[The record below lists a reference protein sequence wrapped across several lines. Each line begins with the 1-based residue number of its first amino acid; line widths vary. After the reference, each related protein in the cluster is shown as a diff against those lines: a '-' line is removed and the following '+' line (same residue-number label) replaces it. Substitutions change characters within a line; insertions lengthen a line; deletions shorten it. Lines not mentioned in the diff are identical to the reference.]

1 MQLFSRT
8 LAYLSIFIIY
18 IVFMKFY
25 APLGIS
31 WLDWHAQRIFNATE
45 FLKINGYFTSYGFT
59 IWDACS
65 NCSLEYINWKN
76 NIYLS
81 LYGISLLP
89 YILLNHFGG
98 IEMLYFA
105 GPIIDKIAIFSCGIL
120 ISELFIRSIKIHT
133 HLPLIIIGSVCFTF
147 FIISPWT
154 YKMLI
159 APWFEVYFLMF
170 FLLGM
175 LFFQYAKNALG
186 LASFFVASIFHA
198 QWAIAITVFYILVA
212 ISAKILGKK
221 NNSIKYFPFL
231 TNESKQ
237 IFKTLLVLLI
247 PVLAFISI
255 RIFADRFLEGG
266 LGSSILFRIGIS
278 GDDIHNGGL
287 LGAIQFLGGNR
298 ITQCIQS
305 PLTNIIS
312 NDLTIKIALF
322 NCTLSILG
330 MIIISLISIVGAY
343 FFIKSSTNAKKIFI
357 PLIFS
362 LIFFITVFQ
371 QSLSVHLM
379 GYSFIF
385 SSIFA
390 LGLSH
395 LLITANNRFNSQ
407 VLGLVFSFPLI
418 FGILILSI
426 RVNFLTGLNG

>member
-1 MQLFSRT
+1 MQLFSRA
-8 LAYLSIFIIY
+8 LAYSSIFIIY
-18 IVFMKFY
+18 IVFMQFY

-59 IWDACS
+59 IWDTCS
-65 NCSLEYINWKN
+65 NCSLEYIAWNN

-198 QWAIAITVFYILVA
+198 QWAIVITVFYILVV
-212 ISAKILGKK
+212 ISAQILGKK

-266 LGSSILFRIGIS
+266 LGSSIFFRIGIS

-330 MIIISLISIVGAY
+330 MIIISLISIAGAY

-362 LIFFITVFQ
+362 LIFFITIFQ

-385 SSIFA
+385 SSIFT

>member
-1 MQLFSRT
+1 MQLFSRA

-18 IVFMKFY
+18 IFFMQFY

-45 FLKINGYFTSYGFT
+45 FLKLNGYFTSYGFT
-59 IWDACS
+59 IWDACG
-65 NCSLEYINWKN
+65 NCSLEYIAWKN

-105 GPIIDKIAIFSCGIL
+105 GPIIDKIAIFTCGIL
-120 ISELFIRSIKIHT
+120 ISELFIRSIKIPT
-133 HLPLIIIGSVCFTF
+133 HLPSIIIGSVCFTF

-159 APWFEVYFLMF
+159 ASWFEVYFLMF

-175 LFFQYAKNALG
+175 LFFQYAKNSLA

-198 QWAIAITVFYILVA
+198 QWAIAIIVFYILVV
-212 ISAKILGKK
+212 ISSQILGKK

-237 IFKTLLVLLI
+237 MFKTLLVLLI

-266 LGSSILFRIGIS
+266 LGSSIFFRIGIS

-298 ITQCIQS
+298 ITQCINS

-312 NDLTIKIALF
+312 SDLTVNIALF
-322 NCTLSILG
+322 NCALSILG
-330 MIIISLISIVGAY
+330 MIIISLISIAGAY
-343 FFIKSSTNAKKIFI
+343 FFIKSSANAKKIFI

-362 LIFFITVFQ
+362 LIFFITIFQ

-390 LGLSH
+390 IGLSH

>member
-395 LLITANNRFNSQ
+395 LLIMANNRFNSQ